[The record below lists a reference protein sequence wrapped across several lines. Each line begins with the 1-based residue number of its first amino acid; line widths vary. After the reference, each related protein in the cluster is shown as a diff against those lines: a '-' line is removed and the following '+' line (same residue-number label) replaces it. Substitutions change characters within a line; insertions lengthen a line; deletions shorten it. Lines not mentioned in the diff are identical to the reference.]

1 VKTNEVLFVHGSGEG
16 GYKADQPLAASLQ
29 QHLGTDYNV
38 RYPKMPQDD
47 ASPDFGWLR
56 KIGDEIA
63 AVPDE
68 IFLVGHSLGASMLL
82 KYLSENTAPLR
93 VRGMFLL
100 ATPFWSGNEDWVKG
114 LKLRDDFASAL
125 SRDVPIF
132 LYQCEDDEEIDRAQL
147 AIYEV
152 ALPWA
157 SVRRLPKG
165 GHQFNNDLAFVARDL
180 QKAARNLPR
189 RPFA

>member
-1 VKTNEVLFVHGSGEG
+1 MKTNEVLFVHGSGED

-38 RYPKMPQDD
+38 RYPKMPQDE

-56 KIGDEIA
+56 KIGEEIA
-63 AVPDE
+63 AAPGK
-68 IFLVGHSLGASMLL
+68 IILVGHSLGASMLL
-82 KYLSENTAPLR
+82 KYLSENKESR
-93 VRGMFLL
+93 IRGMFLL
-100 ATPFWSGNEDWVKG
+100 ATPFWSGNEDWVQG

-132 LYQCEDDEEIDRAQL
+132 LYHCEDDEEVDIAQL
-147 AIYEV
+147 AMYE
-152 ALPWA
+152 AEIPWA

-180 QKAARNLPR
+180 R
-189 RPFA
+189 RRGT